1 MPSNVPAA
9 EDGLMSESNTVP
21 PWVNK
26 VVRGVLRSPL
36 HPVLSGNIA
45 LFTFT
50 GRKSGKEYNVA
61 ATYVREGDVLTIFT
75 DRTWA
80 KNLRDGRP
88 VTALVRGKR
97 LKGTAELATGPQIAG
112 PLTEL
117 LLRVPRD
124 AKYHNVRRDPDG
136 SLNPSDINRA
146 AARES
151 MVTIRLT

>member
-1 MPSNVPAA
+1 MPSNVLAA

-61 ATYVREGDVLTIFT
+61 ATYVRDGDVLTIFT

-88 VTALVRGKR
+88 VTAPWCAASGSRAPLNWRPDRRSRVR
-97 LKGTAELATGPQIAG
+97 
-112 PLTEL
+112 
-117 LLRVPRD
+117 
-124 AKYHNVRRDPDG
+124 
-136 SLNPSDINRA
+136 
-146 AARES
+146 
-151 MVTIRLT
+151 

>member
-1 MPSNVPAA
+1 
-9 EDGLMSESNTVP
+9 MSESNTVP

-26 VVRGVLRSPL
+26 MVRGLLRSPL

-61 ATYVREGDVLTIFT
+61 ATYIRDGDVLTVFT
-75 DRTWA
+75 DRAWA

-97 LKGTAELATGPQIAG
+97 LDGTAELSTGPQIAG
-112 PLTEL
+112 PLADL
-117 LLRVPRD
+117 LHRVPRD
-124 AKYHNVRRDPDG
+124 AKYHNVRRNADG
-136 SLNPSDINRA
+136 SLNQSDIDRA
-146 AARES
+146 AATES
-151 MVTIRLT
+151 MVTVRLS

>member
-1 MPSNVPAA
+1 MPSNVLAA
-9 EDGLMSESNTVP
+9 EDGLMSESNTVA

-61 ATYVREGDVLTIFT
+61 ATYVRDGDVLTVFT

-88 VTALVRGKR
+88 VTALVRGRR
-97 LKGTAELATGPQIAG
+97 LEGTAELATGPQIAG
-112 PLTEL
+112 PLTEM

-124 AKYHNVRRDPDG
+124 AKYHNVRRNPDG
-136 SLNPSDINRA
+136 SLNSSDINRA

-151 MVTIRLT
+151 MVTIQLT

>member
-1 MPSNVPAA
+1 MPSNVLAA
-9 EDGLMSESNTVP
+9 EDGLMSESNTVA

-45 LFTFT
+45 LFTFA

-61 ATYVREGDVLTIFT
+61 ATYVRDGDVLTVFT

-88 VTALVRGKR
+88 VTALVRGRR
-97 LKGTAELATGPQIAG
+97 LEGTAELATGPQIAG
-112 PLTEL
+112 PLTEM

-124 AKYHNVRRDPDG
+124 AKYHNVRRNPDG
-136 SLNPSDINRA
+136 SLNSSDINRA

-151 MVTIRLT
+151 MVTIQLT